1 MGSQLENECIKV
13 DKVYDWLTNRID
25 ETKTIAVPAALL
37 TAINAALAAG
47 DTISIIGA
55 LPLANVTS
63 SIINIV
69 YGIPVVVNGCDAVV
83 SCVQILKSATA
94 TITVND
100 VTTGLQLGQFDTTQ
114 QFLEKV
120 ALCVPEGL
128 DATNIHI
135 KPTLAEVT
143 ILTSVPIDG
152 NINAVFSICQD
163 IQVETEVKLQVIAAF
178 CNPRP
183 DDIQCPSTLPA
194 VCPTPSFP
202 EQCPN
207 VYPRR
212 TCATGNTLV

>member
-1 MGSQLENECIKV
+1 MGNQTLENECIKV
-13 DKVYDWLTNRID
+13 NKVYDWLTNRID
-25 ETKTIAVPAALL
+25 ETKTIAVPQALLDAITAALDL
-37 TAINAALAAG
+37 GHTIN
-47 DTISIIGA
+47 IIGV

-63 SIINIV
+63 SVISIV
-69 YGIPVVVNGCDAVV
+69 YGIHVVVNGCDAVV

-94 TITVND
+94 TITVYD
-100 VTTGLQLGQFDTTQ
+100 VTAGTELGNFDTTQ

-128 DATNIHI
+128 DATNIYI
-135 KPTLAEVT
+135 NPTLAEVT

-152 NINAVFSICQD
+152 NINAMFSICQD

-178 CNPRP
+178 CSPRA
-183 DDIQCPSTLPA
+183 DDIECPSSIST

-207 VYPRR
+207 VYPRH
-212 TCATGNTLV
+212 TCTTGSTR